1 LIIIIYSLFEVLL
14 IADTKTGPDSTSMLH
29 LGYFANGSRQH
40 SKRII
45 ALAQLTHTPLTF
57 PILIISPLFLPFQ

>member
-1 LIIIIYSLFEVLL
+1 VQWQVFV
-14 IADTKTGPDSTSMLH
+14 D
-29 LGYFANGSRQH
+29 GSRQH